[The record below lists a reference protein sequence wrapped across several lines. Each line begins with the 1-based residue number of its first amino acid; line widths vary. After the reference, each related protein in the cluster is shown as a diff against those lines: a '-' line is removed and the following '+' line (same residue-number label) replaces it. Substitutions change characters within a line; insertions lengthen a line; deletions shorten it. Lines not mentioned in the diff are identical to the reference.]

1 MFSMV
6 TDSDASTL
14 FYCLLLGAA
23 IGIIVRFLR
32 NLDDGYS

>member
-6 TDSDASTL
+6 TETDASTL

-23 IGIIVRFLR
+23 IGIVIRIIR

>member
-6 TDSDASTL
+6 TETDASTL

-23 IGIIVRFLR
+23 IGIIIRIIR